1 MDRSLC
7 YENSDEVFGKCSVPL
22 VYGFT
27 HISIP
32 SNVTANDGGQSIF
45 SVSIS
50 AIKHFDFELKEFR
63 LKAGKAVIK
72 ADESFF
78 Q

>member
-7 YENSDEVFGKCSVPL
+7 YENSNEVFGKCSVPL

-27 HISIP
+27 YMAVP
-32 SNVTANDGGQSIF
+32 SNSTAIYTLTIG
-45 SVSIS
+45 
-50 AIKHFDFELKEFR
+50 AIKHFDFELKKFR
-63 LKAGKAVIK
+63 IRAGKDVIK